1 MSRIIL
7 AILLSVSFSV
17 SPLLAGKFNRKI
29 SVGDT
34 APGFNNLEATDGKKY
49 GLDDF
54 KDKDLVVL
62 VITCNECPVAQSYED
77 RIMAFAKKYKDKVAV
92 VALNVNGGEDEELPK
107 MKDHAE
113 KKGFNFV
120 YVRDPEQKIGRALG
134 ASKTPEFFV
143 LSKERKIAYM
153 GAFDDELNPAK
164 VTEKYLE
171 SAVEA
176 ILKGE
181 KPAKAETPAY
191 GCGIEYR
198 RVKK

>member
-1 MSRIIL
+1 MHRSVL
-7 AILLSVSFSV
+7 AILLAACFAV
-17 SPLLAGKFNRKI
+17 SPLLAGKYNRKI
-29 SVGDT
+29 SVGDA
-34 APGFNNLEATDGKKY
+34 APVFKSLEATDGKKY

-77 RIMAFAKKYKDKVAV
+77 RVIALAKKYKDRVAV
-92 VALNVNGGEDEELPK
+92 VALNVCSGEDEDLPK
-107 MKDHAE
+107 MKAHAE

-120 YVRDPEQKIGRALG
+120 YLRDPDQKIGRVFG

-143 LSKERKIAYM
+143 LNKERKIAYM
-153 GAFDDELNPAK
+153 GALDDELNPAK
-164 VTEKYLE
+164 VTEKYLD

-176 ILKGE
+176 ALKGE

-191 GCGIEYR
+191 GCSIEYR
-198 RVKK
+198 RAAK

>member
-1 MSRIIL
+1 MSRIVL
-7 AILLSVSFSV
+7 AILLAVSFAV
-17 SPLLAGKFNRKI
+17 SPLLAGKYNRKI
-29 SVGDT
+29 SVGDA
-34 APGFNNLEATDGKKY
+34 APGFNNLDATDGKKY
-49 GLDDF
+49 SLDDF

-62 VITCNECPVAQSYED
+62 VLICNECPVAQTYED

-92 VALNVNGGEDEELPK
+92 VGLNVCGGEDEELPK
-107 MKDHAE
+107 MKTHAE

-120 YVRDPEQKIGRALG
+120 YLRDPEQKIGRALG

-143 LSKERKIAYM
+143 LNKERKITYM
-153 GAFDDELNPAK
+153 GALDDELNPAK

-171 SAVEA
+171 SAVDA

-191 GCGIEYR
+191 GCSIEYR
-198 RVKK
+198 RAKK